1 MDTTT
6 VGAETSASTK
16 NPQSLGRA
24 KKLATASMDSFSEK
38 VSATGISKEYTVL
51 ISNAWKILLQVV
63 LV

>member
-51 ISNAWKILLQVV
+51 SSNAWKVLLQVV